1 MIEYGCQTFPFN
13 TFGQPGM
20 DKASQENKMSTAAA
34 SPTCVTKL
42 KSREEVAEQTMAFR
56 FEKPAAFT
64 FTPGQFID
72 LTLLCPPKTNAEG
85 DGRAFSIASAPYEDF
100 LMVATRLRDTAFKQV
115 LRSLPLGTEVKMEG
129 PSGNLKLHHDK
140 SRAAVVLTGGIGIT
154 PFRSIL
160 LNAAREKLPIPIFLF
175 YGNRRPEDAAFL
187 DELQELEKQNPH
199 YKLIACMSE
208 MEKSH
213 RPWKGERGLIDAQM
227 LAKYLKG
234 VVSPI
239 DYITGPPGMVK
250 AMHKILKD
258 TRVDDDNI
266 RTEEFA
272 GY

>member
-1 MIEYGCQTFPFN
+1 M
-13 TFGQPGM
+13 
-20 DKASQENKMSTAAA
+20 TAAVA
-34 SPTCVTKL
+34 SPSFATRL
-42 KSREEVAEQTMAFR
+42 KSHEEVAEGTMAFR

-72 LTLLCPPKTNAEG
+72 ISLLKPSETDAEG
-85 DGRAFSIASAPYEDF
+85 NLRGFSIASAPYEDF
-100 LMVATRLRDTAFKQV
+100 LMVATRMRDTAFKRV
-115 LRSLPLGTEVKMEG
+115 LKHLAPGTEVKIEG
-129 PSGNLKLHHDK
+129 PYGDLRLHNDK

-160 LNAAREKLPIPIFLF
+160 LNAAHEKLPVRIFLF

-187 DELQELEKQNPH
+187 DELEALEKQNPN

-213 RPWKGERGLIDAQM
+213 RPWQGQKGLIDAPL
-227 LAKYLKG
+227 LAKHLEG
-234 VVSPI
+234 VGSPI
-239 DYITGPPGMVK
+239 YYVTGPPAMVK
-250 AMHKILKD
+250 AMRTILKG
-258 TRVDDDNI
+258 TGIDDDNI

>member
-1 MIEYGCQTFPFN
+1 
-13 TFGQPGM
+13 M
-20 DKASQENKMSTAAA
+20 DRAPQEKKMSTAAI
-34 SPTCVTKL
+34 SPTFVMKL
-42 KSREEVAEQTMAFR
+42 KGREEVAEQTMAFR
-56 FEKPAAFT
+56 FEKPAGFT

-72 LTLLCPPKTNAEG
+72 LNLINPPKTDAEG
-85 DGRAFSIASAPYEDF
+85 NGRGFSIASALYEDF

-115 LRSLPLGTEVKMEG
+115 LKSLPPGTEVKMEG
-129 PSGNLKLHHDK
+129 PFGDLKLHHDR
-140 SRAAVVLTGGIGIT
+140 SRAAVFLTGGIGIT

-187 DELQELEKQNPH
+187 HELQELEKQNPN

-213 RPWKGERGLIDAQM
+213 RPWKGERGVIDGQM
-227 LAKYLKG
+227 LGKYLKG
-234 VVSPI
+234 VLSPI
-239 DYITGPPGMVK
+239 YYITGPPGMVK
-250 AMHKILKD
+250 AMHQILKD
-258 TRVDDDNI
+258 TGVDDDNI